1 MPPFTEQFSHRPNDD
16 GTYDSICR
24 VCVRTVAR
32 GMTEARL
39 AEAEALHNCPGFRR
53 DLLWESNKTFKNLR
67 YPELLA
73 VCGIGRDFS

>member
-1 MPPFTEQFSHRPNDD
+1 MSPLTEQFSHRPNQD

-32 GMTEARL
+32 GLPEARL
-39 AEAEALHNCPGFRR
+39 AAAETIHNCPGFRQDWLSEPIKSPR
-53 DLLWESNKTFKNLR
+53 KFK

-73 VCGIGRDFS
+73 LCGAGRDLS